1 MRKPYKPPSTH
12 FLKRK
17 ILPILRKYDVK
28 KAGLFPTF
36 ANDESIKHSR
46 LGIILEF
53 GPEARLFDLIDIKRQ
68 IESVIDRYIDVTTY
82 KAVLPRFRD
91 HIDRHYTPIL

>member
-1 MRKPYKPPSTH
+1 MRKPYKPPSIH

-28 KAGLFPTF
+28 KAGMFPTF

-53 GPEARLFDLIDIKRQ
+53 GPEGRLFDLIDIKRQ

-91 HIDRHYTPIL
+91 HIDRHHTLIL